1 MNQSILEQTIHR
13 IRESWTRVVK
23 AMGTLDPALK
33 QPAAGDPRG
42 RSASM
47 SESTIERDGA
57 ISEKGIQWLLKIA
70 KLRAH
75 ERVTEQGHGRQ
86 PEPTVCAVCITADR
100 PELTREA
107 VACFEAQTYQAKRLV
122 IYDTSKAAGEIVRYR
137 GHFQHVVVGGSQQT
151 IGDLRNS
158 ANAFASADEVIVH
171 WDSDEHSHPNR
182 IAEQVALLQSSGA
195 DAVGYREMLFWRED
209 SSAECICPD
218 EPCPHNSPGEAW
230 LYSNP
235 DPRYCLGTSLCY
247 WRKTWERKPFDATS
261 QGEDIRFCTGLK
273 CVGVSS
279 FLGEPRMV
287 ARIHGGNT
295 STAYRPELMAAI
307 ERQGGEWKRLPEWD
321 SYCRGVCE

>member
-1 MNQSILEQTIHR
+1 MLDLR
-13 IRESWTRVVK
+13 RRESEVRR
-23 AMGTLDPALK
+23 LSD
-33 QPAAGDPRG
+33 
-42 RSASM
+42 
-47 SESTIERDGA
+47 
-57 ISEKGIQWLLKIA
+57 
-70 KLRAH
+70 
-75 ERVTEQGHGRQ
+75 
-86 PEPTVCAVCITADR
+86 PTVCAVCITADR
-100 PELTREA
+100 PELTRKA

-195 DAVGYREMLFWRED
+195 DVVGYREMLFWRESTIGQLEYALTQAQALQSD
-209 SSAECICPD
+209 RSRD
-218 EPCPHNSPGEAW
+218 EILTGLAAALEISQSEAIYRFRKITEESQSGKANFSPVGEAW

-247 WRKTWERKPFDATS
+247 KRTAWERKPFEATS
-261 QGEDIRFCTGLK
+261 QGEDIRWLTGMNS
-273 CVGVSS
+273 VGVSTIIAPNGIA
-279 FLGEPRMV
+279 FTDPMQPRMI
-287 ARIHGGNT
+287 ARIHSGNT
-295 STAYRPELMAAI
+295 STVYRPELMAAI
-307 ERQGGEWKRLPEWD
+307 ERQGGEWKRAPEWD